1 MQQQLMYTKDET
13 AIWTWMVSKGI
24 TNSLSGLSEM
34 VGQELKVTSLD
45 LKRYP
50 VKDCAMLLGGPENL
64 VVGIYLTIDGDAT
77 GHLML
82 IHDPKMAFQLID
94 LQLGL
99 PPGTTQGLE
108 EMERSVLGEMG
119 NIAGSFFLNAL
130 ADASGLNLTISPPVI
145 MIDMVGA
152 ILDIALTKI
161 MQEQDNV
168 LVIKA
173 TFSAG
178 DRQMDG
184 TFMVLPTSD
193 FMKVILKNPKAQSV
207 RTQYQSYA
215 LSNNITN

>member
-1 MQQQLMYTKDET
+1 MEQQLTFTKDET
-13 AIWTWMVSKGI
+13 AIWTWLVSRGI
-24 TNSLSGLSEM
+24 VNSLSGLSDM
-34 VGQELKVTSLD
+34 VGHELRVTSLD
-45 LKRYP
+45 LKQYP
-50 VKDCAMLLGGPENL
+50 AKDVAMLLGGPENT
-64 VVGIYLTIDGDAT
+64 VIGIYLTIEGDAT

-82 IHDPKMAFQLID
+82 MHDPKIAFQLID

-119 NIAGSFFLNAL
+119 NITGSFFLNAL

-161 MQEQDNV
+161 MQEQDDV

-178 DRQMDG
+178 DRQMNG

-207 RTQYQSYA
+207 RTQYQSYT